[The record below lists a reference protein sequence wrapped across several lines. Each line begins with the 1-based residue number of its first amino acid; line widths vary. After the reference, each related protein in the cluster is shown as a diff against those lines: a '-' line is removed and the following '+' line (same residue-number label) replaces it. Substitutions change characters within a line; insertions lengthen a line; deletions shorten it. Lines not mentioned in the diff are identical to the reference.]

1 VIILKKVNIVTDFE
15 GELSYKLEKNL
26 RFVFGNKIIIDHCY
40 LNSMCDNH
48 IIDGDVILFMIEDR
62 IGRVINNIKNKDNII
77 VVTRTIIEEK
87 ALKILEIPINSKV
100 LVVNDYYE
108 TTLQITSL
116 LYKLKFKDLQFI
128 SYKEG
133 EDYRGI
139 DYAITAGIKE
149 RVPSYIPNIID
160 IGVRC
165 LDTSTFLLI
174 INKLGIND
182 KEVQYRLLKYINK
195 IVNVDQGIKN
205 QYKELYKKNER
216 LKSILENS
224 NDGIILINNNGEI
237 LLCNDKCK
245 EMIDKELN
253 ENSNI
258 KNIFNCDFLK
268 LFNIKDIDNEIIE
281 INKKFLMASV
291 KTSILYN
298 DVWEKIIIL
307 KDITYIKKLEQS
319 ISQKLKSKGLTAK
332 YTFDKILYF
341 SKEMDKC
348 IEMAKRFAT
357 TDKTVLITGESGTGK
372 ELIAQSIHNS
382 SKRKNQP
389 FIAINCAALPESLL
403 ESELFGYEKGS
414 FTGARKDGKAGI
426 FEQSNNGTIFLDEI
440 GDMPYSLQSR
450 LLRVIQEMQVMRI
463 GSDKVIDI
471 DIRIIAATNKN
482 LIKEVD
488 RGNFREDLYYRLNVL
503 PIKVPAL
510 RNRKE
515 DIIPIF
521 EKYLNGE
528 KISKDSIKKALIN
541 HTWKGNVRE
550 LKKLLAYER

>member
-1 VIILKKVNIVTDFE
+1 MIILKKVNIVTDFE

>member
-1 VIILKKVNIVTDFE
+1 
-15 GELSYKLEKNL
+15 
-26 RFVFGNKIIIDHCY
+26 
-40 LNSMCDNH
+40 MCDNH